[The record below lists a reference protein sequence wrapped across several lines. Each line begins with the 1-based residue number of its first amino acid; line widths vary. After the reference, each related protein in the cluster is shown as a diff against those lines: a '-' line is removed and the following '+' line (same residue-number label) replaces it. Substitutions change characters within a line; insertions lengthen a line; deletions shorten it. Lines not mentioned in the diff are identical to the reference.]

1 VRWSLKIATV
11 SGIPVFLHSTFLVL
25 IAFILIY
32 DLSTRGDLSAAL
44 GTVFFVLSIFG
55 TVVLHEFGHAF
66 AARRYGIRTRDITL
80 LPIGGLARL
89 ERIPDVPRQ
98 ELWVALAGPAVNVVL
113 AAAALALAVV
123 LGADATLTLSPGTE
137 GVLGRFIAINV
148 WLAGFN
154 MIPAFPMDGGR
165 ALRALLAER
174 FEYVRATEIAA
185 SLGQALA
192 IFFGFVGL
200 FTNPFLVFIALF
212 VWMGASAEAS
222 TVTVRTAIAGIPVT
236 RAMITEFRVL
246 DGNDPLQRAADL
258 VLSGTQQDFPV
269 LEYDRLVGILTRDA
283 LVKTLAD
290 QGGGTT
296 VRAAMSREFET
307 ADAHE
312 MLEQAF
318 ARLQQSS
325 CPVLPVM
332 RFGRLVGLLTAE
344 NVGEF
349 VMIRGAMRGKRS
361 IDGQPPRVA

>member
-11 SGIPVFLHSTFLVL
+11 SGIPVFLHSTFIAL

-44 GTVFFVLSIFG
+44 GTVAFVLSIFG

-98 ELWVALAGPAVNVVL
+98 ELWVALAGPAVNVLL
-113 AAAALALAVV
+113 AAAAFTLAVLV
-123 LGADATLTLSPGTE
+123 GAETTLTLSPGTE

-212 VWMGASAEAS
+212 VWMGASAESS
-222 TVTVRTAIAGIPVT
+222 TVAVRAAIAGIPVR
-236 RAMITEFRVL
+236 RAMITEFRAL
-246 DGNDPLQRAADL
+246 EGSDPLQRAADF

-269 LEYDRLVGILTRDA
+269 VEYDRLVGILTRDT
-283 LVKTLAD
+283 LVKALAEL
-290 QGGGTT
+290 GGATS
-296 VRAAMSREFET
+296 VREVMSREYET
-307 ADAHE
+307 ADMHE

-318 ARLQQSS
+318 ARLLQSS

-332 RFGRLVGLLTAE
+332 YAGRLVGLLTAA
-344 NVGEF
+344 NIGEF
-349 VMIRGAMRGKRS
+349 VMIRGALRGKHAV
-361 IDGQPPRVA
+361 DGQPPRVA